1 MRGNFVAYLWLD
13 IFPAAL
19 STRIYEEAKKGNG
32 AKENKK
38 QLSTSLPN
46 CSNE

>member
-38 QLSTSLPN
+38 QLPARLPN